1 MICQSDDIRFLMDF
15 VHPTLENRLL
25 LVFDVISYAY
35 YLARTLVTKEKVSLK
50 KCLYKKPPKDVRN
63 FSHNSLPSFLLRNKN

>member
-1 MICQSDDIRFLMDF
+1 MDI

-35 YLARTLVTKEKVSLK
+35 YLAKTSLVTKEKLSLK

-63 FSHNSLPSFLLRNKN
+63 FSHNSLPSFFAQEQKLKFCYTNELP